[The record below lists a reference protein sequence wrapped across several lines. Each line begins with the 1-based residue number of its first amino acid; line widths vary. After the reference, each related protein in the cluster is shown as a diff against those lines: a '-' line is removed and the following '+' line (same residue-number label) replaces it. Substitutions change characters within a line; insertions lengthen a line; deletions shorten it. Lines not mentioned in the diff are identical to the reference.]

1 MYLYFVNE
9 FDGLKGE
16 TPEGYMALGSSQS
29 EDLSLWLT
37 GANLKVDDIEFVV
50 YDAATTELVHV
61 GEAYKREYRPNAQNR
76 IGGVIVNP
84 KQRYYFNHT
93 EMMFRPPLEVLDW
106 AELPYVVY
114 TSSHCEVY
122 CLDGGSSDRPTCL
135 EQFDNL
141 EDAIDYVRGRTGAN

>member
-16 TPEGYMALGSSQS
+16 TPEGYMGMGESQN
-29 EDLSLWLT
+29 EELT
-37 GANLKVDDIEFVV
+37 SYLAAANLKVDDIEFVV
-50 YDAATTELVHV
+50 YDTATMDLVHV
-61 GEAYKREYRPNAQNR
+61 GETYKREYRPNAQER
-76 IGGVIVNP
+76 INGVIVNP

-106 AELPYVVY
+106 AELPYVVH
-114 TSSHCEVY
+114 TDTHCEVY

-141 EDAIDYVRGRTGAN
+141 EDAIDYVRGLTGAN